1 MFAFGVWER
10 LLDAPKPRGC
20 KRPALSIVVPTVA
33 LALFASACDSDS
45 TRSPSGESTAE
56 TRSMVASPLR
66 VVAAPTPRFPVPRY
80 DTSGTYP
87 QVRGDLDLRAVNV
100 GLRKAV
106 RADQREYA
114 PSARR
119 SIRVKNGYRG
129 IYQTAI
135 DWRLLSAS
143 TVVVSALLPAI
154 KLHPGGNEGR
164 TWVPATVRVPSGA
177 LVGITDLFAHPSRA
191 LRVLAKA
198 WKAQVRRTKPKMWP
212 CVSQFPE
219 DYAPRA
225 HNYRYFA
232 LTIRGLAVGFWQA
245 PACDRLQA
253 TVRYSHVRPYLSK
266 LGERLVA
273 GVRRPRGGLSMSADA
288 ST

>member
-1 MFAFGVWER
+1 MRRAPERLPGMFAFGVWER

-164 TWVPATVRVPSGA
+164 TWGPGDCARALWRASGDYRPFRPSVACSACTCEGVEGASSTNKAQDVAVRVP
-177 LVGITDLFAHPSRA
+177 VP
-191 LRVLAKA
+191 
-198 WKAQVRRTKPKMWP
+198 
-212 CVSQFPE
+212 
-219 DYAPRA
+219 
-225 HNYRYFA
+225 
-232 LTIRGLAVGFWQA
+232 RGLRSES
-245 PACDRLQA
+245 P
-253 TVRYSHVRPYLSK
+253 
-266 LGERLVA
+266 
-273 GVRRPRGGLSMSADA
+273 
-288 ST
+288 